1 MGISCQESQGCM
13 SASLPTKTK
22 AGTVQSILIGV
33 TGKTYLVYAQVSLRL
48 HSVSGQAEQQTRT

>member
-1 MGISCQESQGCM
+1 M